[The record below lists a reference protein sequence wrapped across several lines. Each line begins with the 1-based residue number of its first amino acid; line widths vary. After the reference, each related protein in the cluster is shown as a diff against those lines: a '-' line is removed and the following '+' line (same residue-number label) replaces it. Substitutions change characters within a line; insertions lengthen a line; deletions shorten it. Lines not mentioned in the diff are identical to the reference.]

1 MNDEYY
7 PCIDLLF
14 RYQSNV
20 MNKSKIQKTVEQ
32 LLQSADVEINGSRP
46 WDIQVHNDDFYARVM
61 AQGSLG
67 LGESYM
73 ESWWDCPQL
82 DQFFFKILSADLD
95 EQVKTF
101 SGLMAVL
108 KSKIINLQK
117 PSRAYEIAEKHYDI
131 GNELFEQMLDK
142 RMIYSC
148 GYWQSADNLDQAQ
161 EDKLDLICKKLGLQP
176 GMRVLDI
183 GCGWGG
189 AVRFAAERYG
199 VEVVGL
205 TVSKEQQKLA
215 QQTCQDL
222 PVEIRLQDY
231 RSLNEKFDRI
241 FSVGMFEHVG
251 YKNYHDYFQ
260 VVKRNLNHD
269 GLFLL
274 HCIGGNQSVTQT
286 DPWIAKYIFP
296 NSMIPSAQ
304 QISTDSEGILILED
318 WHNFGVDYDTT
329 LMAWYENFN
338 NSWDVIKH
346 NYDEVFYRQWCY
358 YLLSCAGSFRAR
370 ENQLWQCVFSANG
383 LPGGY
388 QSIR

>member
-1 MNDEYY
+1 MIRWLQAAYV
-7 PCIDLLF
+7 CIDG
-14 RYQSNV
+14 
-20 MNKSKIQKTVEQ
+20 
-32 LLQSADVEINGSRP
+32 DRP
-46 WDIQVHNDDFYARVM
+46 WDIQVHNNHFYARVL
-61 AQGSLG
+61 AQESLG

-73 ESWWDCPQL
+73 AGWWDCAHL
-82 DQFFFKILSADLD
+82 DQFFYRVLNANLD
-95 EQVKTF
+95 QKVKSLTDVW
-101 SGLMAVL
+101 LVM
-108 KSKIINLQK
+108 KSKLINLQK
-117 PSRAYEIAEKHYDI
+117 PARAFAIGQQHYDI
-131 GNELFEQMLDK
+131 GNTLFKHMLDK

-148 GYWQSADNLDQAQ
+148 GYWQRADNLDQAQ
-161 EDKLDLICKKLGLQP
+161 AHKLDLICRKLGLQP

-189 AVRFAAERYG
+189 AARYAAERYD

-215 QQTCQDL
+215 QQTCHGL

-231 RSLNEKFDRI
+231 RNLNEKFDRI

-251 YKNYHDYFQ
+251 YKNYAEFFRMVRKNMHDE
-260 VVKRNLNHD
+260 

-274 HCIGGNQSVTQT
+274 HTIGGNISVTQT

-304 QISTDSEGILILED
+304 QITTNSEGLLLLED

-338 NSWDVIKH
+338 TSWHMIKH
-346 NYDEVFYRQWCY
+346 NYDDVFYRRWCY

-370 ENQLWQCVFSANG
+370 KNQLWQCVFSTNG

-388 QSIR
+388 HSFR

>member
-1 MNDEYY
+1 M
-7 PCIDLLF
+7 
-14 RYQSNV
+14 
-20 MNKSKIQKTVEQ
+20 KTQ
-32 LLQSADVEINGSRP
+32 TINNTLNAWLASADVQIGGDRP
-46 WDIQVHNDDFYARVM
+46 WDLQVHDNRFYARVL

-73 ESWWDCPQL
+73 AGWWDCAHL
-82 DQFFFKILSADLD
+82 DQFFNRILR
-95 EQVKTF
+95 VKLHEKV
-101 SGLMAVL
+101 SGLGDIWSVI

-117 PSRAYEIAEKHYDI
+117 PSRAFTIGRKHYDI
-131 GNELFEQMLDK
+131 GNTLFQKMLDK

-148 GYWQSADNLDQAQ
+148 GYWRFADNINQAQ
-161 EDKLDLICKKLGLQP
+161 EHKLDLVCRKLGLEP

-189 AVRFAAERYG
+189 TARFAAERYG

-205 TVSKEQQKLA
+205 TVSKKQKQLA
-215 QQTCQDL
+215 DEFCRDW
-222 PVEIRLQDY
+222 PIDIRLQDY
-231 RSLNEKFDRI
+231 RDLNETFDRI
-241 FSVGMFEHVG
+241 FSIGMFEHVG
-251 YKNYHDYFQ
+251 YKNYADYFQ
-260 VVKRNLNHD
+260 VVKKNLRDD

-274 HCIGGNQSVTQT
+274 HCIGGNHSVTQT

-296 NSMIPSAQ
+296 NSMIPSVQ
-304 QISTDSEGILILED
+304 QIAENTEGLLVLED

-338 NSWDVIKH
+338 NSWDEIKQD
-346 NYDEVFYRQWCY
+346 YDDLFYRQWCY

-370 ENQLWQCVFSANG
+370 SNQLWQCVFSKDG